1 MVVTDPNITLKLFYA
16 RVADYHHLLGGGDH
30 TTKVTVNQL
39 EDAAAEAMLHAVDL
53 FRWLAKGGHPPDWTQ
68 QR

>member
-16 RVADYHHLLGGGDH
+16 RVADYHHLLGGGDY

-53 FRWLAKGGHPPDWTQ
+53 FRWLAKGGCPPDWTQ